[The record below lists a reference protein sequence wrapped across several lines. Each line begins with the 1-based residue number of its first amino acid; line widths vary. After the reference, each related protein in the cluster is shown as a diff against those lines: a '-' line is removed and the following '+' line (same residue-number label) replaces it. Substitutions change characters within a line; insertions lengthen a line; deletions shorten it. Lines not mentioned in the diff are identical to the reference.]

1 MDMITDRR
9 DLLIN
14 PVNGIRR
21 CVLNAVNCCFEFVD
35 EIGNAGKAH
44 VVFSSLMLEITVII

>member
-35 EIGNAGKAH
+35 EIGNTRKTH
-44 VVFSSLMLEITVII
+44 DVFSSLVV